1 MEQTVSCVINP
12 LNVTAMVQLARLK
25 DANPF
30 LNASLLTSWG
40 YQGTHALLAVCYIF
54 YVNT

>member
-1 MEQTVSCVINP
+1 MEQTLSCVINP
-12 LNVTAMVQLARLK
+12 LNVMAMVQPARLK

-30 LNASLLTSWG
+30 LNASLVTSWG
-40 YQGTHALLAVCYIF
+40 YQGTHALLAVCCVF